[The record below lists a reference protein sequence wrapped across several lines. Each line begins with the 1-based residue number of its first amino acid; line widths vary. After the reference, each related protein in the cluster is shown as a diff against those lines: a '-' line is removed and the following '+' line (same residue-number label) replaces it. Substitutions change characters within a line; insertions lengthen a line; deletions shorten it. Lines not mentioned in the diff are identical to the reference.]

1 MPDTPMYDLSFENVS
16 KRYLVRREIDD
27 DATKHPWIRKLNAL
41 RKRKEQFWALQNVS
55 FNVAR
60 GETVGIIGHN
70 GAGKSTI
77 LKLLANITAPTSGEM
92 TINGRLSALIEVG
105 SGFHPE
111 LTGRENIF
119 LNGAILGMRR
129 FEIAEKLD
137 SIVDFAGVRPF
148 LDVPV
153 KRFSSGMYVR
163 LGFSIASHL
172 DPDILLLDEVLAV
185 GDAAFQEK
193 CLSRI
198 ESLRRQGTTI
208 VFISHDLAA
217 VERICD
223 RVILLR
229 RGEVASTGTPRD
241 IISEYQSHV
250 DPSRINTMKTAVED
264 DRAVIESLSF
274 RAPDGTRPSLFHT
287 GDPIVAHID
296 FTSHHEI
303 KDAVFEIF
311 VRTGDLTEMCQL
323 TTETSGEVI
332 DLPIGPGSVE
342 FHCEDLGLQP
352 GMYHANVCVKE
363 RVASEA
369 INWQYMAAT
378 LRVDPGKVTRGQYY
392 QANTWRISCAPS
404 ASPLTG
410 TRAAGVDVMSEGSQH
425 ATLASSS

>member
-1 MPDTPMYDLSFENVS
+1 MSSSMPMNDLIFDDVS

-27 DATKHPWIRKLNAL
+27 DATKHPWIRKINAL
-41 RKRKEQFWALQNVS
+41 RKKKEQFWALQHVS
-55 FNVAR
+55 FTVAR

-77 LKLLANITAPTSGEM
+77 LKLLANITAPTSGQM
-92 TINGRLSALIEVG
+92 IINGRLSALIEVG

-129 FEIAEKLD
+129 AEIAAKLD

-198 ESLRRQGTTI
+198 EALRRAGTTI

-229 RGEVASTGTPRD
+229 RGEVASTGTPRE
-241 IISEYQSHV
+241 IIAEYQSHI

-264 DRAVIESLSF
+264 DRAVIESLTF
-274 RAPDGTRPSLFHT
+274 RAPDGSRPAVFHT
-287 GDPIVAHID
+287 GDPIMAHIEYEA
-296 FTSHHEI
+296 HHEI
-303 KDAVFEIF
+303 RDAVFEIF
-311 VRTGDLTEMCQL
+311 VRTGDLTELCQL
-323 TTETSGEVI
+323 TTETSGDVI
-332 DLPIGPGSVE
+332 DLPVGRGTLTFRCNE
-342 FHCEDLGLQP
+342 LGLQP

-369 INWQYMAAT
+369 INWQYQAAT
-378 LRVDPGKVTRGQYY
+378 LRVDPGKVTRGWYY
-392 QANTWRISCAPS
+392 QANSWQISYSPSPAPKS
-404 ASPLTG
+404 EIHASVG
-410 TRAAGVDVMSEGSQH
+410 
-425 ATLASSS
+425 

>member
-1 MPDTPMYDLSFENVS
+1 MHDLLFDQVS
-16 KRYLVRREIDD
+16 KRYLVKREIDD
-27 DATKHPWIRKLNAL
+27 DAARHPWIRKLNAL
-41 RKRKEQFWALQNVS
+41 RRRKELFWALNDVS
-55 FNVAR
+55 FAVER

-77 LKLLANITAPTSGEM
+77 LKLLANITSPSSGQI

-129 FEIAEKLD
+129 AEIAQKLD

-198 ESLRRQGTTI
+198 EALRRAGTTI

-229 RGEVASTGTPRD
+229 RGEVSATGTPREV
-241 IISEYQSHV
+241 IAEYQQQIE
-250 DPSRINTMKTAVED
+250 PSRINTMKTAVED
-264 DRAVIESLSF
+264 DRVVIDSLTFRSLDGARPAV
-274 RAPDGTRPSLFHT
+274 FHS
-287 GDPIVAHID
+287 GDPLVAHIEFD
-296 FTSHHEI
+296 AHEPVE
-303 KDAVFEIF
+303 DAVFEIF
-311 VRTGDLTEMCQL
+311 VRTGDLTEICQL
-323 TTETSGEVI
+323 TTETSGDPI
-332 DLPIGPGSVE
+332 DLPPGRGILRFDCRE
-342 FHCEDLGLQP
+342 LGLQP

-363 RVASEA
+363 RRAPEA
-369 INWQYMAAT
+369 INWQYHAAT
-378 LRVDPGKVTRGQYY
+378 LRVDPGKVTRGQFY
-392 QANTWRISCAPS
+392 QANSWCLSTVEAPVEAVATSVS
-404 ASPLTG
+404 ASQDAPH
-410 TRAAGVDVMSEGSQH
+410 RAS
-425 ATLASSS
+425 LASSS

>member
-1 MPDTPMYDLSFENVS
+1 VSSDLTFNNVS
-16 KRYLVRREIDD
+16 KRYIVRHEVDD

-41 RKRKEQFWALQNVS
+41 RKRRDEFWALNDVS
-55 FNVAR
+55 FAVER

-77 LKLLANITAPTSGEM
+77 LKLLANITAPTSGEIV
-92 TINGRLSALIEVG
+92 INGRLSALIEVG

-119 LNGAILGMRR
+119 LNGAILGMGRR
-129 FEIAEKLD
+129 EIADKLE
-137 SIVDFAGVRPF
+137 SIAEFAGVKAF

-193 CLSRI
+193 CLQRI
-198 ESLRRQGTTI
+198 EGLRRGGTTI

-223 RVILLR
+223 RVILMR
-229 RGEVASTGTPRD
+229 RGEVAASGKPRE
-241 IISEYQSHV
+241 IISLYQQQIE
-250 DPSRINTMKTAVED
+250 PSRINTMKTAVED
-264 DRAVIESLSF
+264 DRAVIESLAFYTPS
-274 RAPDGTRPSLFHT
+274 GLRPAVFHT
-287 GDPIVAHID
+287 GDPLVARIEYEA
-296 FTSHHEI
+296 HHEI
-303 KDAVFEIF
+303 RDAVFQIF

-323 TTETSGEVI
+323 TTETSGSPI
-332 DLPIGPGSVE
+332 SLPVGPGTLE
-342 FHCEDLGLQP
+342 FHCDELSLQP

-369 INWQYMAAT
+369 INWQYHAAT
-378 LRVDPGKVTRGQYY
+378 LRVDPGRITSGQFY
-392 QANTWRISCAPS
+392 QSNRWKLLRPAHSATPAQNGSGEAERPASARRPS
-404 ASPLTG
+404 LTP
-410 TRAAGVDVMSEGSQH
+410 T
-425 ATLASSS
+425 T